1 MLTQGEIMRTTMAV
15 LAILLLPAACLA
27 QTDRT
32 ALSLA
37 GGLAIPTAPASF
49 SEQTDLGWS
58 VAGALELPAFAGL
71 AFQARAS
78 YDSFDPDQ
86 DFDDGGFGGVL
97 PGGAVAGSAFSLF
110 GNLKAR
116 WRGRTG
122 PATPYVLGG
131 AGLMRF
137 SGENAGSDN
146 VLGANVGAGVN
157 IAVPTADL
165 FIEADYVI
173 GFTET
178 ENIQYLP
185 VRVGVLFPL

>member
-1 MLTQGEIMRTTMAV
+1 MRTSMAV
-15 LAILLLPAACLA
+15 LTIMLLPTAGLA

-32 ALSLA
+32 AVSMA
-37 GGLAIPTAPASF
+37 GGLAIPTAPSSL

-58 VAGALELPAFAGL
+58 VAAALELPAFAGL

-78 YDSFDPDQ
+78 YDSFDPDPAI
-86 DFDDGGFGGVL
+86 DDGLVGVL

-146 VLGANVGAGVN
+146 VFGANVGAGVN

-173 GFTET
+173 GLTET

>member
-1 MLTQGEIMRTTMAV
+1 MRTTMAV
-15 LAILLLPAACLA
+15 LAIMLLPAAGLA

-32 ALSLA
+32 AVSIA

-78 YDSFDPDQ
+78 YDSFDPDPAI
-86 DFDDGGFGGVL
+86 DGDGGVGVL

-116 WRGRTG
+116 WRGGMG

-131 AGLMRF
+131 VGLMRF
-137 SGENAGSDN
+137 SGENAGSNN
-146 VLGANVGAGVN
+146 VFGANAGAGVN

-165 FIEADYVI
+165 FIEADYYI
-173 GFTET
+173 GFADTD
-178 ENIQYLP
+178 NIQYLP